1 MPTLVTLPPTPPPER
16 VRPPAPGL
24 EVRASA
30 IDGQGVFATEP
41 IAVRR
46 KIGAIRG
53 APISVAEARQRARGL
68 QRIMLI
74 ELSDK
79 RAIDA
84 AAGDSPLR
92 FVNHSCAPNAVLRIR
107 QGRVEF
113 FALRDIATGEELT
126 AHYGE
131 SHHAGRLSCRC
142 GAPGC
147 TGRL

>member
-1 MPTLVTLPPTPPPER
+1 MPTLVTLPPAPAPARP
-16 VRPPAPGL
+16 RPPLL
-24 EVRASA
+24 EVRVSP
-30 IDGQGVFATEP
+30 IDGQGAFATEP
-41 IAVRR
+41 IAARL
-46 KIGAIRG
+46 KIGELRG
-53 APISVAEARQRARGL
+53 EPISVAEARQRARGL
-68 QRIMLI
+68 QRIMLV

-84 AAGDSPLR
+84 SAGDSPLR

-113 FALRDIATGEELT
+113 FALRDIAAGDEIT

-131 SHHAGRLSCRC
+131 SHHAGRIACRC

-147 TGRL
+147 SGRL

>member
-1 MPTLVTLPPTPPPER
+1 MPTLVTLPPAPAPER
-16 VRPPAPGL
+16 PHPPRL

-30 IDGQGVFATEP
+30 IDGQGVFAAEP
-41 IAVRR
+41 VAERR
-46 KIGAIRG
+46 KIGEIRG
-53 APISVAEARQRARGL
+53 EPISVAEARQRARGL

-84 AAGDSPLR
+84 SAGDSPLR

-113 FALRDIATGEELT
+113 FALRDIAADEELT

-131 SHHAGRLSCRC
+131 SHHAGRLTCRC

-147 TGRL
+147 SGRL